1 MPTTKYPALDAAIR
15 KALRRQADPE
25 WKPIRATFPDVPKS
39 SFYKRIDVVKRTLR
53 EERRAKGRRLAE
65 PLSPRAG
72 RRDPFALMAECDLRT
87 ELVAVL
93 DLTMRLRHAS
103 LDGDRVKHPVALDQ
117 STALRNRIVR
127 RMLLVRK
134 DKELF
139 DLWHVAWSGAA
150 RTMGRSTS
158 VQLSHFRKQIILPE
172 EWSVLQLAI
181 SALRDAKL
189 RPTGHAAS
197 VKDLYEAARSRLYV
211 LERLEVW
218 RNRQMDYRMMG
229 RQVAWILERV
239 QDRQDLSLE
248 VVEPL
253 RQMARLWVYHVA
265 ERCAERRG
273 IRTEGPRHAVALLH
287 HSQKDSV
294 PGLRSA
300 MAFAR
305 MG

>member
-1 MPTTKYPALDAAIR
+1 MPTTKYPAVDAAIR
-15 KALRRQADPE
+15 KELRRQSDPD
-25 WKPIRATFPDVPKS
+25 WRPIRATFPSVPKS
-39 SFYKRIDVVKRTLR
+39 SFYNRIKAVERALQ
-53 EERRAKGRRLAE
+53 EERRAKRLRLAE

-72 RRDPFALMAECDLRT
+72 RRDPFALMAECDLRA
-87 ELVAVL
+87 ELVFVL
-93 DLTMRLRHAS
+93 DLSLRLRAAS
-103 LDGDRVKHPVALDQ
+103 LEGDRIKNPVAHDQ
-117 STALRNRIVR
+117 SIQLRNRIVR

-134 DKELF
+134 DRERF
-139 DLWHVAWSGAA
+139 DLWHVSWSAAA

-158 VQLSHFRKQIILPE
+158 VQLSHFRKQMLLPE
-172 EWSVLQLAI
+172 QWSALQIAI
-181 SALRDAKL
+181 GALRDAKL
-189 RPTGHAAS
+189 LDTGPNMS
-197 VKDLYEAARSRLYV
+197 SRELYEAARSRLYV

-273 IRTEGPRHAVALLH
+273 IPAEGPRHAVAVLH

-294 PGLRSA
+294 PGLRAA
-300 MAFAR
+300 MTFAR